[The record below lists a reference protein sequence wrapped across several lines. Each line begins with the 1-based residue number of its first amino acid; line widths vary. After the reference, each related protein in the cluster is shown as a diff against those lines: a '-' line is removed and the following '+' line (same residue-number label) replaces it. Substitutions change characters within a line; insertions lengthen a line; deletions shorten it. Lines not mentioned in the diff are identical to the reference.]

1 MCCDC
6 ETMVSGYIIS
16 CCLQRRCNSIP
27 QCRKET
33 GRHTARFHQRALRAE
48 NGEKVGGWEAG
59 GGGGG
64 VGGGGG
70 GCGGGGVTTFL
81 KHYPD
86 AKQHTSGMTGGH

>member
-16 CCLQRRCNSIP
+16 CCLQRRRNSIP
-27 QCRKET
+27 QCKKDA
-33 GRHTARFHQRALRAE
+33 GRHTARFHQRALGSE
-48 NGEKVGGWEAG
+48 QGQVGGE
-59 GGGGG
+59 
-64 VGGGGG
+64 
-70 GCGGGGVTTFL
+70 GVTTFL